1 MTKGRYNQL
10 LMNVLHRV
18 PGWERNAYALALVQF
33 LSTAGFFS
41 VIPLMPLFIQD
52 LGVPTPAEAAF
63 WTGISQFV
71 AGTSAF
77 IVGPI
82 WGTLADRHGRRPII
96 LGTMLAV
103 AGVMAA
109 TGLSTSV
116 GMLIVMRVLH
126 GVLTAST
133 GASLALAASQAPRD
147 RVAYALGVIQMGYFL
162 GTTIGPALGGL
173 LADAVGYRVP
183 FFVTGGFLLAGALVV
198 LAFVTERFERP
209 AEQDRRIG
217 LVQNIRTVV
226 GTPGVTPLLVMYMVV
241 QLGPF
246 MLQPIMGG
254 FMQGMMAQGAA
265 TGAGVALSLL
275 GLASAI
281 ASVLVGRW
289 ASPRRLP
296 LILLLA
302 AFAASVFYLPQTWVS
317 TPALSIALFMGL
329 GFCQG
334 ALVNSASSLLSAAAP
349 RERQGAVFGIV
360 HSVTSLAF
368 GAGALV
374 AGTASVTAGL
384 RSIFIIESVL
394 AFGLG
399 LAAWRLMRR
408 ARQAADAPMRAEG

>member
-1 MTKGRYNQL
+1 MAQMTKGRYNQR
-10 LMNVLHRV
+10 LMNIAHRI
-18 PGWERNAYALALVQF
+18 PGWEKNAYALALVQF

-103 AGVMAA
+103 AGVMAT

-133 GASLALAASQAPRD
+133 GASLALAASQAPKE

-162 GTTIGPALGGL
+162 GTTIGPALGGF

-226 GTPGVTPLLVMYMVV
+226 GTPGVTPLLLMYMVV

-246 MLQPIMGG
+246 MLQPVMGG
-254 FMQGMMAQGAA
+254 LMQGMMAQGAA

-275 GLASAI
+275 GLASAT
-281 ASVLVGRW
+281 ASMLVGRW
-289 ASPRRLP
+289 GSPRRLP
-296 LILLLA
+296 LIMLLA

-317 TPALSIALFMGL
+317 APALSIALFTGL

-334 ALVNSASSLLSAAAP
+334 ALVNSASSMLSAAAP

-384 RSIFIIESVL
+384 RSIFIIESGL

-399 LAAWRLMRR
+399 LAAWRMVRR
-408 ARQAADAPMRAEG
+408 AGRAVG